1 MNQRLEQR
9 RLPRLV
15 VVMAGPQ
22 RHLCVAHPVQLLGN

>member
-15 VVMAGPQ
+15 VVTVIVLGMAVVSSAP
-22 RHLCVAHPVQLLGN
+22 AIPV